1 VRLLSEDLKRLSR
14 RGREKVDVLGAL
26 EARVTAMRAA
36 NMHGQQARP
45 WADRAVDVSAN
56 PLLHIHV

>member
-1 VRLLSEDLKRLSR
+1 LSR